1 MTPSPPPTQTTAE
14 IEAYLLDPERTVT
27 GLWRCIRRSAVHG
40 NHDLRH
46 RSALA
51 MLEATANDRDW
62 TSVAHLEVF
71 GAIVGLAPDLE
82 SVPARIDEA
91 RRWSTE
97 DLAQGASRARNSQV
111 RQRLRRVAPSL
122 EGIAENLACGDDR
135 DRVRLAGHLRK
146 REGIRCPHLAFM
158 AIGSDADSG
167 TPGHYARNARAATF
181 ADLELYDDAES
192 EVLFALAEI
201 EEGDPDDLRSR
212 GFALTTYTRI
222 LRLVGR
228 FDEAMAKGREAFLLM
243 EDPGSAKAWL
253 KVGHEAERVDD
264 CQRAIDFLGSETA
277 TGSTS
282 VVDVLADDFFEAM
295 DRADEAAIE
304 RIRLRVRGEMQPTNP
319 PEIRQD
325 LQRLFKEL
333 DMFLRWEV
341 RPLGY

>member
-1 MTPSPPPTQTTAE
+1 MTPSLPPTQTTAE

-51 MLEATANDRDW
+51 MLAATADDPDW

-71 GAIVGLAPDLE
+71 GAIVGFAPDLE
-82 SVPARIDEA
+82 SVPTRIDEA

-97 DLAQGASRARNSQV
+97 DLAHGVSRAKHSEV
-111 RQRLRRVAPSL
+111 RRRLRKVAPSL
-122 EGIAENLACGDDR
+122 DGIAENLAGQDER
-135 DRVRLAGHLRK
+135 NRVRLARHLRN
-146 REGIRCPHLAFM
+146 REGLRCPHLALM
-158 AIGSDADSG
+158 AVGTDADTG
-167 TPGHYARNARAATF
+167 TRGHYARNVRAATF
-181 ADLELYDDAES
+181 TDLELYDDAES

-201 EEGDPDDLRSR
+201 EEADPDDLRSR

-222 LRLVGR
+222 LRLLGR

-253 KVGHEAERVDD
+253 KAGHEAERVDD
-264 CQRAIDFLGSETA
+264 CQRAIDFLEAETEA
-277 TGSTS
+277 GSTS

-295 DRADEAAIE
+295 SRADEAAIE
-304 RIRLRVRGEMQPTNP
+304 RIRLRVRGEMRSANP
-319 PEIRQD
+319 PEIR
-325 LQRLFKEL
+325 LALRRLFKDL